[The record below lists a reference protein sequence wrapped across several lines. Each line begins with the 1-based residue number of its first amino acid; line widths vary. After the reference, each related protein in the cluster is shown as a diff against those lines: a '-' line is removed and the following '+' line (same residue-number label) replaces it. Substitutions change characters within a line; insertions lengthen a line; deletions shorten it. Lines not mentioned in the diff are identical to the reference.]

1 MAILMIAGALATKG
15 NEIEVWELFRGRLVN
30 KLSRL
35 VFLSQVLFHLS
46 EHNPEKSPCFNTGQQ
61 KDSSSKEKERQ
72 LHKLLKAIYDLN
84 ELPNRKL
91 IQVYPDGKLE

>member
-1 MAILMIAGALATKG
+1 MAILMIAGVLATKG

-30 KLSRL
+30 K
-35 VFLSQVLFHLS
+35 
-46 EHNPEKSPCFNTGQQ
+46 Q

-91 IQVYPDGKLE
+91 IQVTKKYPDGRLE